1 MNINFANAFKTTYL
15 STAGC
20 AAKAGTTA
28 NAVTVLYGDILN
40 LQGTGVAPS
49 STSTY
54 FKTYSPIR
62 PVVSVGAMLMG
73 TAVTKEEIAQ
83 ATALIQA
90 QRTAQIE
97 ELKLST
103 QPLATTYSIYFGD
116 TLISTMT
123 QTSAWTGTVPDSEPD
138 SATVFMAV
146 LSMRNGDFSD

>member
-1 MNINFANAFKTTYL
+1 MNINFANAFKTTYTPP
-15 STAGC
+15 TAGC
-20 AAKAGTTA
+20 GAKAGTTGTTA

-73 TAVTKEEIAQ
+73 TAVTKEDIAQ

-90 QRTAQIE
+90 QRTAKIE

-103 QPLATTYSIYFGD
+103 QPMATAYSIYFGD

-123 QTSAWTGTVPDSEPD
+123 QTSAWTGTRQQARSVKQRF
-138 SATVFMAV
+138 FMIQ
-146 LSMRNGDFSD
+146 RNR